1 SKWYSYVE
9 RFIGVSGN
17 IDGLDVLPDGEFL
30 SPMEMSAVEKYF
42 KGIVSETYSNRHVII
57 GRCAHITSNFE
68 LFARQNRGGCQFRNL
83 CRRGCPYGGYFSSN
97 SSTLP
102 WALKT
107 GNLTIRNH
115 SIVESIIYDNVNNRA
130 KGVR

>member
-1 SKWYSYVE
+1 VQRWSNYDFEGPARDGFAVDWPIRYEDLSKWYSYVE

-83 CRRGCPYGGYFSSN
+83 CRRGCP
-97 SSTLP
+97 
-102 WALKT
+102 
-107 GNLTIRNH
+107 
-115 SIVESIIYDNVNNRA
+115 
-130 KGVR
+130 